1 MLEARSREDAA
12 ADLRLASAV
21 WAGVAPTVSK
31 EGHRAAEKW
40 RRAVGRA
47 AEGG

>member
-21 WAGVAPTVSK
+21 WAGVVGPMVGN
-31 EGHRAAEKW
+31 EGYREAEEW
-40 RRAVGRA
+40 RRAVKD
-47 AEGG
+47 EL